1 MITANVYNRV
11 FFIKAADY
19 GTAFSIDHGG
29 RQYLVTAKHLV
40 NAEKQEAIKFF
51 FSERLTIAA
60 FCDQFSRYIAHHYH
74 AGQLDFSVA
83 DTAMNALHAYVGN
96 TYDVRLPSYAWEVF
110 MAFDDGEHY
119 HAHDLAG
126 TDPEVKYTRAQIASL
141 VIRESV
147 LGWSGAER

>member
-1 MITANVYNRV
+1 VVQFAELLSWCRKTTDLGNGVPP
-11 FFIKAADY
+11 FP
-19 GTAFSIDHGG
+19 DHIVKSGC
-29 RQYLVTAKHLV
+29 Q
-40 NAEKQEAIKFF
+40 
-51 FSERLTIAA
+51 SERLTIAA

-119 HAHDLAG
+119 HAHDPAG

-141 VIRESV
+141 IIRESI